1 MKNITFAGLI
11 AVPLMALAWAIPAW
25 ADDAPATT
33 CKDGTTTTST
43 GKGTC
48 SGHGGVQKGSAA
60 TPAASTPATVP
71 VQAPPGAPSAVTT
84 CKDGT
89 TSTSSGKG
97 TCSGHGG
104 QVKSTTAKST
114 AGSAT
119 PTPAAASPAT
129 VPAQAPPGAPS
140 AVTTCK
146 DGTTSTSTGKGTCSG
161 HGGQVKSTAP
171 KSAAATAP
179 TPAAESPATVPVQ
192 TPAPVVVPLS
202 KT

>member
-1 MKNITFAGLI
+1 MKNITFTGLI
-11 AVPLMALAWAIPAW
+11 AVPLMAFAWAIPAW

-97 TCSGHGG
+97 YLQRSWRPGEVHDREVDRRLRGPDSCCSFPRHR
-104 QVKSTTAKST
+104 
-114 AGSAT
+114 AG
-119 PTPAAASPAT
+119 
-129 VPAQAPPGAPS
+129 PGA
-140 AVTTCK
+140 AR
-146 DGTTSTSTGKGTCSG
+146 GTERGHHLQRRHHQQLDWQGHLQRSWRSGEIHRTEICRGNYAHTGR
-161 HGGQVKSTAP
+161 
-171 KSAAATAP
+171 
-179 TPAAESPATVPVQ
+179 
-192 TPAPVVVPLS
+192 
-202 KT
+202 